1 MPSVEIAATSLRG
14 AHTLLIIVTEVSTMD
29 PRHEARVLSISLKQ
43 NKIPTTAGERRDLEG
58 GAGGF

>member
-1 MPSVEIAATSLRG
+1 
-14 AHTLLIIVTEVSTMD
+14 MD
-29 PRHEARVLSISLKQ
+29 PRHEARELSISLKQ